1 MRERSP
7 PKQLTMFTIPLLI
20 IKKYGTEVIM
30 KKLLYSV
37 LIALVFTTILP
48 IFLFGAI
55 DIKETKFLS
64 QPAISQ
70 NHIAFV
76 YAGDLWV
83 ADSDGSNVRR
93 LTSDDGIESNPVFSP
108 NGKLIAF
115 NAEYDGNTDVFIV
128 PVEGGIPKRLTW
140 HPGFDIVRGFTPN
153 GSAVLFISARNVFT
167 NRYTQLFTVPINGG
181 FPEALKIPNAYKAT
195 YSPDGKRLAYN
206 PLGERF
212 RQWKNYRGGTVS
224 TLWLYTFSDHSVVK
238 IPQPDTRC
246 NDIDAMWI
254 GDKIYFLSDRNG
266 EFNLFHYDINSNEIN
281 QLTNFTDFPIID
293 ASAGDNKIIFE
304 QAGHLHIFDLAT
316 NQSKKLTIGVATDL
330 LELRP
335 RYVKGARYIRSGW
348 ISPTGARAVIDFRGE
363 IITVPAEKGDPRN
376 LTNTPGV
383 HERFPAWSPDGKTIA
398 YFSDESGEY
407 QIHLQ
412 KQEGK
417 GEVKK
422 FKLNGSGFY
431 SYLDWSPDSKKLTFT
446 DNARNLYWM
455 DVEKGSIQK
464 IASEYIYQPGTFG
477 NIRGVWSPDSKWIAY
492 TMNTAA
498 YIEKV
503 YLYSIEKDK
512 SYPVTDGLSDVND
525 PVFDQSGKYIYFFA
539 STDAG
544 PIKHWFAMSNRDMR
558 MTRAI
563 YLATLQRDV
572 PSPLAKESDEEKGIE
587 KKEDDEKDEKS
598 KKEESKKE
606 KDKAEKPF
614 SVDFEGLD
622 SRIISLPVDEGNYFN
637 LQVGDEGKIYYLE
650 APAIARGP
658 YAKGT
663 KLHLYDLEKRKDE
676 VIISEVN
683 SYQISHDKK
692 KILYQEG
699 QSWKIVPISGKSESG
714 KGNLDINAIQ
724 VLIDPQVEWKQI
736 FDEAWRINRDYFYA
750 TNMHGADW
758 NSMRKKYEPFLP
770 HLSCR
775 NDLNRLIQWMCSEL
789 AVGHHRVGGGDF
801 YHDPERVPGGL
812 LGADYAIENS
822 RYRFKKVYGGLNWN
836 PELRSPLTEP
846 GVDVQEGDYLLAV
859 NGKELTSAMNLY
871 SLFENTSGKT
881 VEITVGPNPNAANSR
896 TVNVVPISNESALR
910 NRDWVEGNLRK
921 VDEATGGRVAYVYVP
936 NTSTLG
942 HTYFKRYFFP
952 QVHKEAIIVDE
963 RFNGGGL
970 VADYYIDLLRR
981 PYLCNWNMRYGADIK
996 TPSASIQGPK
1006 VMLIDETAGSGGDLL
1021 PWMFRK
1027 LKLGKLI
1034 GKRTW
1039 GGLVGTLGFPV
1050 LMDGGYVS
1058 APNLAIW
1065 TEDGWVVENV
1075 GVPPDIE
1082 VEQLPAK
1089 VIAGHDPQLEKAIEV
1104 IMEELKK
1111 EPPKALK
1118 RPPYPIRV
1126 KK

>member
-1 MRERSP
+1 
-7 PKQLTMFTIPLLI
+7 
-20 IKKYGTEVIM
+20 M
-30 KKLLYSV
+30 KKVLYSV
-37 LIALVFTTILP
+37 LIILLFTTALP
-48 IFLFGAI
+48 VSLFGAI
-55 DIKETKFLS
+55 DIKDTKFLS
-64 QPAISQ
+64 QPAIKN

-83 ADSDGSNVRR
+83 ADSDGKNVRR

-115 NAEYDGNTDVFIV
+115 SAEYDGNTDVFIV

-140 HPGFDIVRGFTPN
+140 HPGFDIVRGFTPD
-153 GSAVLFISARNVFT
+153 GSAVLFISPRNVFT
-167 NRYTQLFTVPINGG
+167 RRYTQLFTVPIKGG
-181 FPEALKIPNAYKAT
+181 FPESLKIPNAYKAT

-238 IPQPDTRC
+238 IPQPEGRC
-246 NDIDAMWI
+246 NDIDPMWI

-266 EFNLFHYDINSNEIN
+266 EFNLFHYDINSKEIN
-281 QLTNFTDFPIID
+281 QLTNFADFPIID

-316 NQSKKLTIGVATDL
+316 NQTKKLAIGVATDL
-330 LELRP
+330 SELRP
-335 RYVKGARYIRSGW
+335 RYLKGSRYIRSGW
-348 ISPTGARAVIDFRGE
+348 ISPSGARAVIDFRGE

-412 KQEGK
+412 QQDGK

-422 FKLNGSGFY
+422 YKLNGSGFY

-446 DNARNLYWM
+446 DNARYLYWM
-455 DVEKGSIQK
+455 DVETGAIKK

-477 NIRGVWSPDSKWIAY
+477 SIRGIWSPDSKWIAY
-492 TMNTAA
+492 TVNTAA

-512 SYPVTDGLSDVND
+512 SYPVTDGLSDVSD

-563 YLATLQRDV
+563 YLATLQKDV
-572 PSPLAKESDEEKGIE
+572 PSPLAKESDEEKGVE
-587 KKEDDEKDEKS
+587 KKEDDEKEEKS

-606 KDKAEKPF
+606 KDKAEKAF

-622 SRIISLPVDEGNYFN
+622 SRIITLPVDEGNYFN
-637 LQVGDEGKIYYLE
+637 LQVAEEGKVYYLE
-650 APAIARGP
+650 APATARSP

-699 QSWKIVPISGKSESG
+699 ESWKIVPISGKSENG
-714 KGNLDINAIQ
+714 KGNLDVNAIQ
-724 VLIDPQVEWKQI
+724 VLIDPQAEWKQI

-750 TNMHGADW
+750 TNYHGVDW
-758 NSMRKKYEPFLP
+758 NTMREKYSVFLP

-801 YHDPERVPGGL
+801 YNDPERVPGGL
-812 LGADYAIENS
+812 LGADYAIENG

-846 GVDVQEGDYLLAV
+846 GVNVQEGEYLLAV
-859 NGKELTSAMNLY
+859 NGEDLTSAMNLY
-871 SLFENTSGKT
+871 SLFENTSGKI
-881 VEITVGPNPNAANSR
+881 VEITVGPNPNATDSR
-896 TVNVVPISNESALR
+896 TINVVPISNESALR

-921 VDEATGGRVAYVYVP
+921 VDEVTGGRVAYVYVP
-936 NTSTLG
+936 NTTTLG

-1027 LKLGKLI
+1027 LNLGKLI

-1050 LMDGGYVS
+1050 LMDGGYVT

-1082 VEQLPAK
+1082 VEQLPAE
-1089 VIAGHDPQLEKAIEV
+1089 VIAGKDPQLEMAIEV

-1111 EPPKALK
+1111 DPPKTMK